1 MENNDLIVTALQI
14 LGSLLGVLVGAYI
27 ANVHQV
33 KQSLRTDQRQQ
44 YAEYLAALNG
54 VKNGQCTIEQRN
66 AYTTAS
72 RIISLTA
79 SAGVLQAVHE
89 MEEKALFDGV
99 LNHKSPKERLCIEEE
114 YERKILSAM
123 RKDLK
128 LSSKVPNSWHVF
140 SLDVKQR

>member
-44 YAEYLAALNG
+44 YAEYLAALNEM
-54 VKNGQCTIEQRN
+54 KNGRRTIEQRN
-66 AYTTAS
+66 VYTTAS
-72 RIISLTA
+72 RMISLTA
-79 SAGVLQAVHE
+79 SSDVLQVVHE

-99 LNHKSPKERLCIEEE
+99 LNHKSPEERLRIVEE

-128 LSSKVPNSWHVF
+128 LSGKVPNSWHVF
-140 SLDVKQR
+140 SLDVE